1 MLTEKEQRILDYIS
15 QSLKTKGYAPTVRDI
30 RSALGIKSTA
40 TVFSYIE
47 RLEKKGV
54 LIRESGKSRTLR
66 LGDVDEDGSGTGAA
80 VSGSMR
86 IPILGRVRAGLPI
99 LAEENLDG
107 YVDFTPARHIDS
119 ALFALRVVGTS
130 MIEAGILDGDIVIV
144 ESASTADE
152 GEMIVALIDDSAT
165 VKMFYREGNMFR
177 LEPRNKAMQPIY
189 TKELS
194 VLGRVVASVRYY

>member
-15 QSLKTKGYAPTVRDI
+15 QSIKTKGYAPTVRDI

-47 RLEKKGV
+47 RLERKGYIV
-54 LIRESGKSRTLR
+54 RESGKSRTLR
-66 LGDVDEDGSGTGAA
+66 LGTEEESGTCSGA
-80 VSGSMR
+80 SMR

-130 MIEAGILDGDIVIV
+130 MIDAGILDGDIVIV
-144 ESASTADE
+144 ESAATAEE

-165 VKMFYREGNMFR
+165 VKVFYREGNMFR

>member
-1 MLTEKEQRILDYIS
+1 
-15 QSLKTKGYAPTVRDI
+15 
-30 RSALGIKSTA
+30 
-40 TVFSYIE
+40 
-47 RLEKKGV
+47 
-54 LIRESGKSRTLR
+54 
-66 LGDVDEDGSGTGAA
+66 
-80 VSGSMR
+80 MR

-107 YVDFTPARHIDS
+107 YVDFAPDRHIDS

-144 ESASTADE
+144 ESASTAEE

>member
-15 QSLKTKGYAPTVRDI
+15 QSIKTKGYAPTVRDI

-47 RLEKKGV
+47 RLERKGYLV
-54 LIRESGKSRTLR
+54 RESGKSRTLR
-66 LGDVDEDGSGTGAA
+66 LGGTEEDGGAA
-80 VSGSMR
+80 ASGASMR

-107 YVDFTPARHIDS
+107 YVDFAPDRHIDS

-144 ESASTADE
+144 ESASTAEE